1 MRATIQNYVQAERE
15 RREENDEKGFSLIE
29 LIIVVV
35 ILGIL
40 AAIAIPVFMGLQ
52 GQAEQSA
59 LESTVANGASQV
71 AADVAQ
77 GEDRAAVAA
86 ALTSLG
92 TRSDVTLTL
101 TKPDSPADP
110 QIDDYCVSGKTDTIT
125 TPVTSGPGC

>member
-59 LESTVANGASQV
+59 LESTTANAASQ
-71 AADVAQ
+71 AASDLAQ
-77 GEDRAAVAA
+77 GKSPSFTKLISASDLTELKLEIAA
-86 ALTSLG
+86 AGDDG
-92 TRSDVTLTL
+92 TEVAVDNFCVTGTATGL
-101 TKPDSPADP
+101 
-110 QIDDYCVSGKTDTIT
+110 DDATA
-125 TPVTSGPGC
+125 GPGC